1 MKKFLSFAA
10 LAAMCVSTF
19 TACSDDDTP
28 APTPT
33 PVTVTD
39 GLFIINA
46 GNSSAQIDGSL
57 TFISKDGNVVQNA
70 FSTANGRSLGNTPN
84 DAIVHGSKLY
94 IAVTGENTIEV
105 IDRNTLK
112 STQISTTKL
121 MGDDKGKQ
129 PRRLL
134 AGGKYVFVSTFDGY
148 VAQIDTTDYTLA
160 NRKHLR
166 IDILSSKLKGK
177 SRIAL
182 EIFVLTVWCGFSIF
196 LGIQG
201 VKLVS
206 VVVKTGQLSTAMQIS
221 MGWAYLCIP
230 LAGIFMAIRLVFEII
245 GILRTG
251 EIIKPELSEEEAM
264 IEEAKKGVSM

>member
-1 MKKFLSFAA
+1 MRLHPPPPTSTTFRDNLERGEKMVKLLNNIEEKFLV
-10 LAAMCVSTF
+10 LNLLISTLLVF
-19 TACSDDDTP
+19 M
-28 APTPT
+28 
-33 PVTVTD
+33 
-39 GLFIINA
+39 
-46 GNSSAQIDGSL
+46 
-57 TFISKDGNVVQNA
+57 NVVLRYCFHA
-70 FSTANGRSLGNTPN
+70 SLSWVDEAARYMFIWLIWIG
-84 DAIVHGSKLY
+84 A
-94 IAVTGENTIEV
+94 
-105 IDRNTLK
+105 
-112 STQISTTKL
+112 
-121 MGDDKGKQ
+121 
-129 PRRLL
+129 
-134 AGGKYVFVSTFDGY
+134 
-148 VAQIDTTDYTLA
+148 DYTLA